1 MSPVNFIFLGLAI
14 GIGVSLLVFFLYK
27 RLLEKHTKSS
37 FDDLSRKTLSELM
50 PQLFDL
56 AKRELGSVRE
66 EINKDVLKDKGLI
79 AESLKNLEQ
88 NIKEK
93 QDELKSL
100 AHEGAR
106 QFGSITESI
115 KTHREVAEKLHEK
128 TENLAKILSNNK
140 LRGNW
145 GERAAEDI
153 LRYAGFLEGVHYS
166 KQTAGATGTIPDFTL
181 FLPDKRKV
189 NIDVK
194 FPFSNLQAYQE
205 AESEEQRREYKNRFS
220 QDIKTKIREVTSRSY
235 ISEEENTLDYVI
247 LFVPSETIYGF
258 INEYLHDVVDLGFQ
272 KKVLIT
278 SPSSLYATLRIIMES
293 YRNFM
298 YEQNIREVLKI
309 IQGFIENF
317 RRFRDDFAEFDGAIV
332 KLRKAYDQIVETRYK
347 MMEVQIKKIEK
358 IEGMKES
365 QLP

>member
-1 MSPVNFIFLGLAI
+1 V
-14 GIGVSLLVFFLYK
+14 GIGASFIIFFLYK
-27 RLLEKHTKSS
+27 KLLEKHTKRS
-37 FDDLSRKTLSELM
+37 FDDLSRKTLSEIM

-66 EINKDVLKDKGLI
+66 EINKDVSKEKGLI
-79 AESLKNLEQ
+79 AESLQNLEH

-93 QDELKSL
+93 QEELKNL
-100 AHEGAR
+100 AKEGSR
-106 QFGSITESI
+106 QFGSISESI
-115 KTHREVAEKLHEK
+115 KSHKEVAEKLNEK
-128 TENLAKILSNNK
+128 TDTLSKILSNNK

-145 GERAAEDI
+145 GERVAEDI
-153 LRYAGFLEGVHYS
+153 LRYAGFLEGVHYA
-166 KQTAGATGTIPDFTL
+166 KQSAGTTGTIPDFTL

-194 FPFSNLQAYQE
+194 FPLSNLQAYQE
-205 AESEEQRREYKNRFS
+205 AEVEEQKKEYMREFS

-235 ISEEENTLDYVI
+235 ISEEDNTLDFVI
-247 LFVPSETIYGF
+247 LFVPSEKVHGF
-258 INEYLHDVVDLGFQ
+258 INDYLADVVDIGFQ
-272 KKVLIT
+272 KKVLLT

-298 YEQNIREVLKI
+298 YEQNIREVIKI

-317 RRFRDDFAEFDGAIV
+317 KRFQVEFTEFDGAIER
-332 KLRKAYDQIVETRYK
+332 LRKTYDQIVETRYK
-347 MMEVQIKKIEK
+347 MMRAQIKKIEK
-358 IEGMKES
+358 IEGMKNA